1 MEEFCMEEVEVEA
14 KHHTEISQRAH
25 SFWELEGRPNGRDLD
40 HWLRAEAEFNAIQN
54 SPIEKLEPAK
64 PRRSIELLES
74 VNAGFL
80 KNSSRVV

>member
-1 MEEFCMEEVEVEA
+1 MEA

-54 SPIEKLEPAK
+54 SPSEKLEPAK
-64 PRRSIELLES
+64 PRRSIELLDS
-74 VNAGFL
+74 VDAGFI
-80 KNSSRVV
+80 KTSTRAV

>member
-1 MEEFCMEEVEVEA
+1 MEEVEVEA